1 MNILRLIK
9 IRVNPKLCRSRS
21 DIAHSSKDG
30 LFHHVS
36 EISRQFQL
44 AGAFDHVH
52 FHFQCRAADACPGKT
67 RDETHLIRLRHF
79 IGQETARTEEFL
91 KVAARDGQPLWR
103 VFLHK
108 AHGALAAHGGKLPFE
123 RAHAGLSGVA
133 GDDFADGIVC
143 EPDVRFCD
151 AVLGKLLG
159 KQMALGN
166 LQLFF
171 VGIRPQFDDLH
182 AVEQR
187 SGDGVGGVGS
197 RDEHALAQVKR
208 HFDIVVAEAR
218 ILRRIED
225 LQKRRRG
232 VALVVA
238 AELVNFVEQQK
249 RVLALCL
256 RDAGHDSAGHGAD
269 VGFAVPADFRF
280 VMDAAER
287 DARKPAVQRPRD
299 GDRN

>member
-9 IRVNPKLCRSRS
+9 IRVNPKLCRSRA
-21 DIAHSSKDG
+21 DIAHGSEDG

-52 FHFQCRAADACPGKT
+52 FHFQCRAAHACPGKPSDKT
-67 RDETHLIRLRHF
+67 DLIRLRHF

-91 KVAARDGQPLWR
+91 KVAAGDGQPLR
-103 VFLHK
+103 RILLDK

-197 RDEHALAQVKR
+197 RDEHALA
-208 HFDIVVAEAR
+208 
-218 ILRRIED
+218 
-225 LQKRRRG
+225 
-232 VALVVA
+232 
-238 AELVNFVEQQK
+238 
-249 RVLALCL
+249 
-256 RDAGHDSAGHGAD
+256 
-269 VGFAVPADFRF
+269 
-280 VMDAAER
+280 
-287 DARKPAVQRPRD
+287 
-299 GDRN
+299 